1 MRNKIG
7 EDKREN
13 NYFKNKKRIDS
24 YKKFVK
30 STSPAVTAPTITIAT
45 IPKSFFPLIGSVSVF
60 ILL

>member
-1 MRNKIG
+1 MQVSGK
-7 EDKREN
+7 

-30 STSPAVTAPTITIAT
+30 STRPAVTAPTITIAT